1 MKRIIAST
9 ILLLCCFCSDA
20 QDDKLKAEINS
31 LEEKSRLAI
40 LQKDSVSL
48 HKLWSP
54 TFMVNAPTNK
64 VIIGNQVDMV
74 MRGQISYTS
83 YKGVMEEMLVSG
95 DFVITMG
102 HETVVAVMGNRNGG
116 QPIER
121 RYTNIWRKQ
130 KEGWML
136 IARHGS
142 ELCAK

>member
-1 MKRIIAST
+1 MKRIIVLS
-9 ILLLCCFCSDA
+9 ILLLRYFCSHA

-31 LEEKSRLAI
+31 IEEKSRLAI

-48 HKLWSP
+48 RRLWSP
-54 TFMVNAPTNK
+54 AFMVNTPTNN

-74 MRGQISYTS
+74 IRGQISYTS

-95 DFVITMG
+95 DIVITMG

-121 RYTNIWRKQ
+121 RYTNIWKRQ